1 MASARPSP
9 RNLDYFPLGNESATA
24 SKAATTAAASAKNRY
39 MSTLLWGYRA
49 LRPISRNLTP
59 GQLGVNILLPGR
71 FSEAILKSI

>member
-24 SKAATTAAASAKNRY
+24 SKAATTAAASARNRY

-59 GQLGVNILLPGR
+59 G
-71 FSEAILKSI
+71 SIGCQYTSPKPV